1 MGLNGSALPA
11 LVGIDVASAALQHI
25 GLDVN
30 LAENVAAIA
39 VVRDDLSQSQQG
51 LTGSGCMWINLAVLL
66 AGVLLLLGIA
76 SSKFSARLGVPV
88 LVLFL
93 SLGMVAGSEGLG
105 RIPFENYDLAN
116 SIGSVALAL
125 ILFDGGLR
133 TSLAAVQRVWRPAL
147 ALSTVGVLL
156 TSVLTGLAAAWVLKL
171 PLLQGLLLGSI
182 VGSTDAAAVFSVL
195 RTSGLKLPERL
206 TSTLEVE
213 SGSNDPMAIFLT
225 LGLIG
230 VITGGVESVS
240 DLALLLITQFGVG
253 TLVGLGVGRLAT
265 ASINRINLVYPGL
278 YPLLALAFGLVTFG
292 LAAVLGGSGFLAVY
306 IAGIVLGSSSIVF
319 RRGIFSFH
327 DAIAWLGQIILFVML
342 GLLSFPSRLLAV
354 AWEGMLIA
362 IVLILIARPV
372 AVWSSAWPFRFRRR
386 ELTFLSWVGLKGAV
400 PITLA
405 TFPLMA
411 GVPQSQLIFNAV
423 FFVVLVSAI
432 TQGWS
437 LPLVARWLTI
447 GRPADPTPALSV
459 EINALRQVDGEILD
473 YTVKPRT
480 HVAGQRLRDLAL
492 PDGVVVSLIVR
503 GRDVVMPRGATLLLP
518 GDHVFVA
525 MRMSLEP
532 LINRLFDLDPEPP
545 VIPNDLQL
553 SFHANTTLDQLLGF
567 YGVPLPE
574 LNAPVALQSLG
585 SLLAAS
591 TSGPDLQIGALRI
604 KAGVDREH
612 VSVSCINEPALV

>member
-1 MGLNGSALPA
+1 
-11 LVGIDVASAALQHI
+11 
-25 GLDVN
+25 
-30 LAENVAAIA
+30 
-39 VVRDDLSQSQQG
+39 
-51 LTGSGCMWINLAVLL
+51 MWINLAILL

-105 RIPFENYDLAN
+105 RIPFENYGLAN
-116 SIGSVALAL
+116 SVGSVALAL

-133 TSLAAVQRVWRPAL
+133 TSLGAVQRVWRPAL
-147 ALSTVGVLL
+147 ALSTLGVLV
-156 TSVLTGLAAAWVLKL
+156 TSLLTGLAAAWVLKL
-171 PLLQGLLLGSI
+171 PWLQGLLVGSI

-195 RTSGLKLPERL
+195 RTSGLKLPDRL

-230 VITGGVESVS
+230 VITGDANSAQ
-240 DLALLLITQFGVG
+240 DLALLFASQFGIG
-253 TLVGLGVGRLAT
+253 ILAGLGVGRLAT
-265 ASINRINLVYPGL
+265 AAINRINLVYPGL
-278 YPLLALAFGLVTFG
+278 YPLLALAFGLVAFG
-292 LAAVLGGSGFLAVY
+292 LAAVFGGSGFLAVY

-327 DAIAWLGQIILFVML
+327 DAIAWLGQIVLFVML
-342 GLLSFPSRLLAV
+342 GLLSFPTRLLAV
-354 AWEGMLIA
+354 AWEGLVIA
-362 IVLILIARPV
+362 IVLIVLARPL
-372 AVWSSAWPFRFRRR
+372 AVWTSAWPFGFRRR
-386 ELTFLSWVGLKGAV
+386 ELIFLSWVGLKGAV

-437 LPLVARWLTI
+437 LPLVARWLKI

-480 HVAGQRLRDLAL
+480 YVSGQRLRDLAL

-503 GRDVVMPRGATLLLP
+503 DRNVVMPRGTTLLMP

-532 LINRLFDLDPEPP
+532 LINRLFEPDPEPLILP
-545 VIPNDLQL
+545 DDLQL
-553 SFHANTTLDQLLGF
+553 SFHVNTTLEQFCGF
-567 YGVPLPE
+567 LDLELPDWIATDAQE
-574 LNAPVALQSLG
+574 PLG
-585 SLLAAS
+585 SLLAAYAS
-591 TSGPDLQIGALRI
+591 NRDLRIGAVVI
-604 KAGVDREH
+604 KTGVDREH
-612 VSVSCINEPALV
+612 LTVSRINEPSIV